1 MEKLRQYQLN
11 RLKYYYA
18 VIVCDNI
25 KTADKIYTECDGLEY
40 ESTATKMDM
49 RFVPDDMQFDQEP
62 KEVCNKMPEPGKY
75 QPRFFTTTALQQAKV
90 DLTWDETDPNR
101 VEVTQKLA
109 SGNIDDICDA
119 DLQTYLASSSGESE
133 SEDESYPEE
142 KVDDGKKLNVIDK
155 YKALLQDIDR
165 KEEEKNN
172 KGVEM
177 EVSWGINL
185 KEKTEKLVK
194 KKIDES
200 KDRTPFQQLLD
211 KRKEKRKAKR
221 EERKRQTNSDESDE
235 NSDDSDGSY
244 SSDESEAKSRPRKNS
259 KSQNAESE
267 LDKQKEAELEL
278 LLNDDRDNK
287 KHFSLKKIQD
297 RENKMSKSK
306 RKLDDADVENNDDFE
321 VNVKDNRFCALYTS
335 HHYNVDPTDPQYKK
349 TRGMDA
355 IVQEKLSRRAE
366 SAEGA
371 LKKQKIVENRSNA
384 ELNVLVKSVKRK
396 AKLLNSRKKQ

>member
-18 VIVCDNI
+18 VIVCDDT
-25 KTADKIYTECDGLEY
+25 KTADKVYTECDGMEY
-40 ESTATKMDM
+40 ESTATKMDL
-49 RFVPDDMQFDQEP
+49 RFIPDDMQFDQEP

-109 SGNIDDICDA
+109 AGNIDDVCDA

-133 SEDESYPEE
+133 SEDASDLEE
-142 KVDDGKKLNVIDK
+142 KPEDGKKLNVIDR
-155 YKALLQDIDR
+155 YKALLQDIER

-172 KGVEM
+172 KEVEM

-200 KDRTPFQQLLD
+200 QERTPFQQLLD

-221 EERKRQTNSDESDE
+221 DDRKRQADSDESD
-235 NSDDSDGSY
+235 DSDASY
-244 SSDESEAKSRPRKNS
+244 STDESEPRSRPRKNS

-267 LDKQKEAELEL
+267 LHKQKEAELEL
-278 LLNDDRDNK
+278 LLNDDQDNR

-297 RENKMSKSK
+297 RENKLSKSK
-306 RKLDDADVENNDDFE
+306 RKLDADDVENDDDFE

-335 HHYNVDPTDPQYKK
+335 HHYNIDPTDPQYKK
-349 TRGMDA
+349 TRSMDA

-366 SAEGA
+366 SAVGA
-371 LKKQKIVENRSNA
+371 SKKPKIAENRSHA

-396 AKLLNSRKKQ
+396 AKLLNNGKKQ